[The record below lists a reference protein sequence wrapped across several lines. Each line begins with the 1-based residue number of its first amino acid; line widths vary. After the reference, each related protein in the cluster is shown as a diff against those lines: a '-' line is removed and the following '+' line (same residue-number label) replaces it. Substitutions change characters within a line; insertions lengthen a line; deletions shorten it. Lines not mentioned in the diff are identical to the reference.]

1 MSRTCRTCGANATHH
16 ALEHIPRQII
26 DGRGREWNM
35 QDEINKWYCDSC
47 APENA
52 VPAKL
57 TMRNSE
63 PADALGSRVPRLY
76 EKAARRPP
84 DEQ

>member
-35 QDEINKWYCDSC
+35 QDEVLKWYCDTC
-47 APENA
+47 APEWA
-52 VPAKL
+52 APFAIEWRDPGAIGVARDPV
-57 TMRNSE
+57 RPSE
-63 PADALGSRVPRLY
+63 
-76 EKAARRPP
+76 RPNNDQP
-84 DEQ
+84 